1 MDWQTKQVNQS
12 LKHAS
17 DHRDGIEPRIKDLS
31 CKICYPVNEGTIK
44 EDFNKFW
51 EWYQEITS
59 AERFSANAESVFQD
73 LMKKNTENILE
84 GRENFKVNAL
94 IYSIKY
100 RDNSSYT
107 IKDIRARIINMIA
120 ISEKFTRD
128 MDEAAESYK
137 TNSSKENSPKEGSP
151 KKRNS
156 PKIGSS
162 KNDETLGIERELEET
177 IEDIKKWD
185 TSTDEMIDDEE
196 IKERWKEI
204 ELRKIRRMEK
214 AKDLEELESIKSEE
228 NPYSSIGKGSEI
240 GDLENVKSED
250 LDNIEFENLINET
263 EKEVMERKYHKLKEK
278 FGEET
283 EEIIENY
290 KESISRHLIKQ
301 YEEKEIPTEK
311 EKHDYELLKNRT
323 DERRNLLLR
332 NLTIEQIY
340 NEILRVEKENNREK
354 EEIEKEIFKENND
367 ERIQE
372 KFRKYNEIKEKIG
385 EVKIQEEL
393 METKKRWRENN
404 ERRIRYFEEKEML
417 TIRESQELENLKD
430 KEWIDREE
438 LLLEE
443 YVIDDIYTTLFEKEG
458 NEKREENDDIEEKDK
473 RDTKGKGK
481 EIKNPFELNKE
492 EEYTLNTVEEMK
504 ESLGKFIEE
513 MIEGINE
520 REEEKLK
527 DKDKKVINTPENL
540 SSPAE
545 SSKESSKESSEES
558 SEKSE
563 IIETGFDI
571 YLEELGLENLFFENM
586 ALEYGAKYRTFE
598 GRIDENLDD
607 WIRGFERI
615 ADFNGWAADSID
627 RAKAAGVHLNGEAL
641 EVYDTISTA
650 AADNLRWDQG
660 NDANRL
666 KVALKARF
674 ETDERKGQWEDEL
687 YETKQKIGENVDS
700 FAIRFKK
707 IAKKLTNTE
716 LPERRKATMFI
727 RNLLPAIYTGAVL
740 GKWDNLNEALESARR
755 GEMSAMGL
763 ARQIIPEQISIND
776 NRIFQDMIKEKDKDA
791 MDEVMKKLEK
801 LEIKVMNQMGN
812 NRGNNRGN
820 YWENNQRN
828 NRNNIICYNCNET
841 GHIATRC
848 PNSNRRNTGDNR
860 RDNRNYN
867 QRNNGRNYNGN
878 RNERSL
884 NFLRTS
890 DEDRTVQDHESSDD
904 EVYINRIEIE
914 VSDDEDNEYQMF
926 VGPIRNTRSATKRLI
941 EIENER
947 IPRSESKKEKR
958 IRNNPNRIE
967 EMEIDED
974 SDVEIIDNKKE
985 KMTRAE
991 ALQKA
996 HRVREGKFKCRN
1008 CDKIGHFTANCPTL
1022 SPKEKEKVVKAR
1034 ERNKERKGKSFP
1046 INLEERIKELP
1057 CGLTVEEAQKMIPG
1071 YKKEFSKAFKIIKK
1085 REKVNY
1091 MEIPKRS
1098 KFTSMKSKAE
1108 IEDIEIDAIIDTGA
1122 AISAMTKTLI
1132 EELGYK
1138 INKSSNVVI
1147 VTADGNRTRS
1157 LGKIIDI
1164 ELNLNGVDTVV
1175 TVEVIES
1182 KDRTLILGNDWLER
1196 VRAQIDMEKGK
1207 INIKGKKGFVDI
1219 PVEFSTKKDN
1229 SDEGSEEEY
1238 ENEELEE
1245 IEL

>member
-17 DHRDGIEPRIKDLS
+17 DHRDGIVPRIKDLS
-31 CKICYPVNEGTIK
+31 CRICYPVNEGTVK

-151 KKRNS
+151 KKKNS

-162 KNDETLGIERELEET
+162 KNDEALGIEKELEET

-263 EKEVMERKYHKLKEK
+263 EKEVLERKYHKLKEK

-290 KESISRHLIKQ
+290 RESISRHLIKQ

-311 EKHDYELLKNRT
+311 EKHDFELLKNRT

-443 YVIDDIYTTLFEKEG
+443 YVIDDIYTSLFEKEG
-458 NEKREENDDIEEKDK
+458 NEKGEENVDVEKGK

-492 EEYTLNTVEEMK
+492 EEYTLDTVEEMK

-520 REEEKLK
+520 REEENLK
-527 DKDKKVINTPENL
+527 DEDKKVINTPENL

-545 SSKESSKESSEES
+545 SSKESSEELSEES

-571 YLEELGLENLFFENM
+571 YLEELGLENLFF
-586 ALEYGAKYRTFE
+586 
-598 GRIDENLDD
+598 
-607 WIRGFERI
+607 
-615 ADFNGWAADSID
+615 
-627 RAKAAGVHLNGEAL
+627 
-641 EVYDTISTA
+641 
-650 AADNLRWDQG
+650 
-660 NDANRL
+660 
-666 KVALKARF
+666 
-674 ETDERKGQWEDEL
+674 
-687 YETKQKIGENVDS
+687 
-700 FAIRFKK
+700 
-707 IAKKLTNTE
+707 
-716 LPERRKATMFI
+716 
-727 RNLLPAIYTGAVL
+727 
-740 GKWDNLNEALESARR
+740 
-755 GEMSAMGL
+755 
-763 ARQIIPEQISIND
+763 
-776 NRIFQDMIKEKDKDA
+776 
-791 MDEVMKKLEK
+791 
-801 LEIKVMNQMGN
+801 
-812 NRGNNRGN
+812 
-820 YWENNQRN
+820 
-828 NRNNIICYNCNET
+828 
-841 GHIATRC
+841 
-848 PNSNRRNTGDNR
+848 
-860 RDNRNYN
+860 
-867 QRNNGRNYNGN
+867 
-878 RNERSL
+878 
-884 NFLRTS
+884 
-890 DEDRTVQDHESSDD
+890 
-904 EVYINRIEIE
+904 
-914 VSDDEDNEYQMF
+914 
-926 VGPIRNTRSATKRLI
+926 
-941 EIENER
+941 
-947 IPRSESKKEKR
+947 
-958 IRNNPNRIE
+958 
-967 EMEIDED
+967 
-974 SDVEIIDNKKE
+974 
-985 KMTRAE
+985 
-991 ALQKA
+991 
-996 HRVREGKFKCRN
+996 
-1008 CDKIGHFTANCPTL
+1008 
-1022 SPKEKEKVVKAR
+1022 
-1034 ERNKERKGKSFP
+1034 
-1046 INLEERIKELP
+1046 
-1057 CGLTVEEAQKMIPG
+1057 
-1071 YKKEFSKAFKIIKK
+1071 
-1085 REKVNY
+1085 
-1091 MEIPKRS
+1091 
-1098 KFTSMKSKAE
+1098 
-1108 IEDIEIDAIIDTGA
+1108 
-1122 AISAMTKTLI
+1122 
-1132 EELGYK
+1132 
-1138 INKSSNVVI
+1138 
-1147 VTADGNRTRS
+1147 
-1157 LGKIIDI
+1157 
-1164 ELNLNGVDTVV
+1164 
-1175 TVEVIES
+1175 
-1182 KDRTLILGNDWLER
+1182 
-1196 VRAQIDMEKGK
+1196 
-1207 INIKGKKGFVDI
+1207 
-1219 PVEFSTKKDN
+1219 
-1229 SDEGSEEEY
+1229 
-1238 ENEELEE
+1238 
-1245 IEL
+1245 